1 MQELQNT
8 WPSEAEQEQ
17 KENLYLATVLANP
30 WIKDEPTTKQ
40 ELFLKTEAR
49 EALFGGAAGGGKS
62 YCLTMAALQYVDVPY
77 YNALLVRR
85 TYGHLSQPGALMDIM
100 RQWLEGSGRG
110 VHWDRVENLI
120 TFPSGAQLKFGYL
133 RNEADKDQY
142 QGANFH
148 FIGVDELTQFDED
161 QYLWLMS
168 RNRAPVSESD
178 IPLRMWSASNPG
190 RRGHCVPFGDV
201 LTPNGW
207 KDIKTLDRNEWV
219 YTILDDGSLT
229 SIRIS
234 QANSEWFE
242 GDLIN
247 IESTGL
253 SITCT
258 PEHRIARVKNVKKN
272 NSGFKLQRFDELPG
286 QVTILQS
293 ATKWDGLPL
302 EWFEVEQIE
311 TRKRRLKQPTTIRY
325 SDYMSLLG
333 WILSEG
339 YTVDRDK
346 AFGIAQSKPNH
357 RRTVKDLLGRC
368 GFAYSENDTGFT
380 IYAPDW
386 WNYIRQFGLCRDKFI
401 PCHAKDC
408 SKELLQKLFDALVDG
423 DGNRISATAGRYYTT
438 SKQLSDDFCDI
449 ALKLG
454 YIIKTYERQRHNRK
468 GISYAVNYKK
478 NKNGGSEVLTG
489 NHIYNVDTKTKRKT
503 QINKIPFKG
512 MVYCI
517 GVPLT
522 HNFIIRQNGSVWVSG
537 NSWVKQRFLIEGELK
552 GRTFV
557 RSLLQD
563 NWHLDYNEYKKTL
576 ENLDPVTRQQLLDGN
591 WDVVAGGGF
600 FQRQWFKIL
609 DTMPQSTLKVRFWD
623 LAATPKTETNDPDWT
638 AGALVSMN
646 DGSYCVE
653 NIVRTQQTAQNVE
666 QLIRQTADIDGPDV
680 AVIIEQEPGA
690 SGLQVLD
697 YYRRHVLPDRNLR
710 AFRPTGPKESR
721 IAIVSSH
728 VESGNLMLLRGNWIS
743 DLLDEAELFPDGHD
757 DQLDSIAGAVA
768 MLQQAGGRTRVRWFG
783 GANAR
788 R

>member
-8 WPSEAEQEQ
+8 WPSEAEQK

-30 WIKDEPTTKQ
+30 WIKDDPTAKQ

-77 YNALLVRR
+77 YNALLIRR
-85 TYGHLSQPGALMDIM
+85 TYGDLDQPGALMDIM
-100 RQWLEGSGRG
+100 RQWLEGSRG
-110 VHWDRVENLI
+110 VHWDHVENII

-133 RNEADKDQY
+133 RNEADKDRY
-142 QGANFH
+142 QGANYH
-148 FIGVDELTQFDED
+148 FIGIDELTQFDED

-168 RNRAPVSESD
+168 RNRAPISESD
-178 IPLRMWSASNPG
+178 IPLRIWAASNPG
-190 RRGHCVPFGDV
+190 RRGH
-201 LTPNGW
+201 
-207 KDIKTLDRNEWV
+207 
-219 YTILDDGSLT
+219 Y
-229 SIRIS
+229 
-234 QANSEWFE
+234 
-242 GDLIN
+242 
-247 IESTGL
+247 
-253 SITCT
+253 
-258 PEHRIARVKNVKKN
+258 
-272 NSGFKLQRFDELPG
+272 
-286 QVTILQS
+286 
-293 ATKWDGLPL
+293 
-302 EWFEVEQIE
+302 
-311 TRKRRLKQPTTIRY
+311 
-325 SDYMSLLG
+325 
-333 WILSEG
+333 
-339 YTVDRDK
+339 
-346 AFGIAQSKPNH
+346 
-357 RRTVKDLLGRC
+357 
-368 GFAYSENDTGFT
+368 
-380 IYAPDW
+380 
-386 WNYIRQFGLCRDKFI
+386 
-401 PCHAKDC
+401 
-408 SKELLQKLFDALVDG
+408 
-423 DGNRISATAGRYYTT
+423 
-438 SKQLSDDFCDI
+438 
-449 ALKLG
+449 
-454 YIIKTYERQRHNRK
+454 
-468 GISYAVNYKK
+468 
-478 NKNGGSEVLTG
+478 
-489 NHIYNVDTKTKRKT
+489 
-503 QINKIPFKG
+503 
-512 MVYCI
+512 
-517 GVPLT
+517 
-522 HNFIIRQNGSVWVSG
+522 
-537 NSWVKQRFLIEGELK
+537 WVKQRFLIEGELK

-563 NWHLDYNEYKKTL
+563 NPHLDYNEYKKTL

-600 FQRQWFKIL
+600 FQRQWFKIM
-609 DTMPQSTLKVRFWD
+609 DAPPQSTLKVRFWD

-653 NIVRTQQTAQNVE
+653 NIVRTQQTAQKVE
-666 QLIRQTADIDGPDV
+666 ELIRHTADVDGPDV

-743 DLLDEAELFPDGHD
+743 ELLDEAELFPDGHD